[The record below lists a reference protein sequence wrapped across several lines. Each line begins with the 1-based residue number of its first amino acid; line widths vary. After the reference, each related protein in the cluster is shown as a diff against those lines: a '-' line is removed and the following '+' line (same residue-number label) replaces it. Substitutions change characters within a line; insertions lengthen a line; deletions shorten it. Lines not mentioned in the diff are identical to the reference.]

1 MAIRILIT
9 DDEESFLASTSHIL
23 EEEGYECH
31 CAASSAEAL
40 AALEVE
46 DFNLILADIRMPGN
60 YELKFFHQVRDEYPD
75 LPFIV
80 ITGYPSIDTAIR
92 SIQLKVWDYIV
103 KPFDIDGL
111 KERVKSCLI
120 EKGVPGS

>member
-1 MAIRILIT
+1 MAIKILIT

-23 EEEGYECH
+23 KEEGYECH

-40 AALEVE
+40 ATLAAE
-46 DFNLILADIRMPGN
+46 DFDLVLADIRMPGN
-60 YELKFFHQVRDEYPD
+60 SELKFFRQVRENYPN
-75 LPFIV
+75 LPLIV

-120 EKGVPGS
+120 EKGVIGS

>member
-1 MAIRILIT
+1 MAIKILIT

-23 EEEGYECH
+23 EEEGYECTS
-31 CAASSAEAL
+31 AASSAEAL
-40 AALEVE
+40 AALDVE
-46 DFNLILADIRMPGN
+46 DFDLLLADIRMPGN
-60 YELKFFHQVRDEYPD
+60 SELRFFQQVRKEYPD
-75 LPFIV
+75 LPLIV
-80 ITGYPSIDTAIR
+80 ITGYPSIETAIR
-92 SIQLKVWDYIV
+92 GIQLKVWDYIV